1 MREWAVDRST
11 ETLPIAARVAAIA
24 GRRDA
29 SDQPPPHASRAGPR
43 SSSLHANAPES
54 ASSTVRA
61 LPERRIAEGR
71 RAATGVRRHHWAVSD
86 PGETVHAVPRVP
98 ASAGALLFD
107 AQSRL
112 LVLKPSYK
120 RGWTIP
126 GGQLEQDGETPWE
139 ACRRE
144 TREECGIEIAGGR
157 LVCVDFRPPKPPRR
171 PGGLRFLFD
180 CGELGAEQLEGVR
193 LQTGEILE
201 CRFVDL
207 DEAARLLSGP
217 VRRRV
222 LAAVGTDRCLYLE
235 DGRPVDSVHA

>member
-1 MREWAVDRST
+1 M
-11 ETLPIAARVAAIA
+11 AAHRIGRAR
-24 GRRDA
+24 RRDSLA
-29 SDQPPPHASRAGPR
+29 VAMLAISRRQPR
-43 SSSLHANAPES
+43 SSSRHANAPES
-54 ASSTVRA
+54 ATPTVRA
-61 LPERRIAEGR
+61 LPAPRSDTGGR
-71 RAATGVRRHHWAVSD
+71 VVTGLRRHDWAVAD
-86 PGETVHAVPRVP
+86 AGETVLEVPRVP

-180 CGELGAEQLEGVR
+180 CGELSAEQLDGIR
-193 LQTGEILE
+193 LQTREILE

-235 DGRPVDSVHA
+235 DGRPVDSVRA

>member
-1 MREWAVDRST
+1 MVTGLRRHDWAV
-11 ETLPIAARVAAIA
+11 A
-24 GRRDA
+24 DA
-29 SDQPPPHASRAGPR
+29 
-43 SSSLHANAPES
+43 
-54 ASSTVRA
+54 
-61 LPERRIAEGR
+61 
-71 RAATGVRRHHWAVSD
+71 
-86 PGETVHAVPRVP
+86 GETVLEVPRVP

-180 CGELGAEQLEGVR
+180 CGELSAEQLDGIR
-193 LQTGEILE
+193 LQTMEILE

-235 DGRPVDSVHA
+235 DGRPVDSVRA

>member
-1 MREWAVDRST
+1 MASAPWSGAEQPNPRVSEFTGHIKGTEVATWSVYRPVCVAMIGLWPMR
-11 ETLPIAARVAAIA
+11 ARKVY
-24 GRRDA
+24 
-29 SDQPPPHASRAGPR
+29 
-43 SSSLHANAPES
+43 E
-54 ASSTVRA
+54 
-61 LPERRIAEGR
+61 
-71 RAATGVRRHHWAVSD
+71 
-86 PGETVHAVPRVP
+86 VPRVP

-126 GGQLEQDGETPWE
+126 GGQLEEDGETPWE

-144 TREECGIEIAGGR
+144 TREECGIAIASGR

-180 CGELGAEQLEGVR
+180 CGELGAEQLEGLR
-193 LQTGEILE
+193 LQTGEIQE

-207 DEAARLLSGP
+207 DETARLLRGP

-235 DGRPVDSVHA
+235 DGRPVDSVRA

>member
-1 MREWAVDRST
+1 VTSRHEDGPAVEDR
-11 ETLPIAARVAAIA
+11 ADH
-24 GRRDA
+24 G
-29 SDQPPPHASRAGPR
+29 SRAG
-43 SSSLHANAPES
+43 SSAPLR
-54 ASSTVRA
+54 ASG
-61 LPERRIAEGR
+61 L
-71 RAATGVRRHHWAVSD
+71 RRHDSAVGD
-86 PGETVHAVPRVP
+86 AGETVHEVPRVP

-107 AQSRL
+107 AQGRL

-126 GGQLEQDGETPWE
+126 GGQLEEDGETPWE

-144 TREECGIEIAGGR
+144 TREECGIEIAAGR
-157 LVCVDFRPPKPPRR
+157 LVCVDFRPPKPPGR

-180 CGELGAEQLEGVR
+180 CGELNTEQLEGIS
-193 LQTGEILE
+193 LQAGEILE
-201 CRFVDL
+201 CRLVEL

-235 DGRPVDSVHA
+235 DGRPVDSVRA